1 MNIHNSL
8 IISVLG
14 GGKKENPSL
23 FTIYGFSIFHL
34 IVPCPRCYSPFT
46 THHSPFTKRLS
57 TLLLPLSTFLLF
69 PSCEHPAFDPL
80 DDEEDATLTRADSLA
95 ADSTGVNLSITLGST
110 EWGEPYYVGTF

>member
-34 IVPCPRCYSPFT
+34 IVPCPRCYSLSTFLFP
-46 THHSPFTKRLS
+46 LS